1 VLIIPAIDLLDGK
14 CVRLIKGDYNQVTVY
29 SNNPSEIALKW
40 QQAGAKRLHVVDLD
54 GARSGTP
61 QNLSAVSAIRKVFNG
76 QIEFGGGIRDNS
88 TLENVFSA
96 GIDYAI
102 IGTAVCENIDFVRE
116 AATKYFGKII
126 VGIDVK
132 DGKVSVKGWK
142 ETTTTDAIDL
152 GKKLKNIGI
161 SEIIFTDISKDGM
174 LVGPNIEQTVNMAVQ
189 SGLRVIASG
198 GVSTIEDIK
207 KIKAVEG
214 SGIVAAI
221 VGKALYENKID
232 LMQAI
237 LLAEK

>member
-1 VLIIPAIDLLDGK
+1 MLIIPAIDLLDGK

>member
-1 VLIIPAIDLLDGK
+1 MLIIPAIDLLDGK

-40 QQAGAKRLHVVDLD
+40 QEAGSKRLHVVDLD
-54 GARSGTP
+54 GARSGEP
-61 QNLSAVSAIRKVFNG
+61 KNLSVIKNIRKVFKG

-102 IGTAVCENIDFVRE
+102 IGTAVCENIDFVRD
-116 AATKYFGKII
+116 AAAKHFGKII

-142 ETTTTDAIDL
+142 ETTTTDAIEL

-198 GVSTIEDIK
+198 GVSSIDDII
-207 KIKAVEG
+207 KIKAAEG
-214 SGIVAAI
+214 SGIVGAI

-232 LMQAI
+232 LKQAI